1 MKNPIIAIQIS
12 VVLLLGAGLPA
23 QANVID
29 PDLQTLLD
37 TLGRDDEVNVLVTL
51 TDQVDIEKIKD
62 KAKSALRTAL
72 ITELKDKKDK
82 TQQAI
87 KDFLKG
93 KALKITSFWIFNGL
107 AVTTTKEVII
117 ELAKQPGIENIRLDD
132 ILVKSDFSSAGAAA
146 PEGAPAWNLNTIRA
160 PELWALGYTG
170 AGIVVAG
177 MDTGVDAGHA
187 DLSGRW
193 RGGSNSWYDP
203 NGEHATPYDYDGHGT
218 RVMGVMVG
226 GDATGTAI
234 GVAPGAQ
241 WIAVKI
247 FNDVGVA
254 EYSDIHLGFQ
264 WLLDPDDNPATNDA
278 PDVVNNS
285 WGFRELVNQ
294 CFTEFQPDI
303 QALKTAEIAVV
314 FSAGNE
320 GPYPATT
327 ISPANYPESFAVGAV
342 DEALAIAS
350 SSSRGPSACDD
361 SIYPEAVAPGVNIKT
376 SDLSF
381 GGVFPNSYAY
391 VSGTSFAAP
400 HLAGAMALLLNANF
414 QATVLELDLALT
426 QSAVD
431 LGLNG
436 PDYDYGNGLVDVVEA
451 YLLLGENPPQ
461 CTNADSDGYY
471 AEAGCGTAQDCDDT
485 DATIYPGAP
494 EIMNDGIDQDC
505 DGTDLTSGPACTDAD
520 NDGYYVEADCGE
532 ALDCNDT
539 DATIYPS
546 APETKH
552 DGIDQN
558 CNGYDLTIDIAK
570 AAYTAKKDTLS
581 VEASSVL
588 GSTAALELVGFG
600 SMKWNRK
607 NQKWTISIRGAG
619 GNPGTVTVQGVEGAE
634 NADVR

>member
-1 MKNPIIAIQIS
+1 ML
-12 VVLLLGAGLPA
+12 VLGAGLPA

-29 PDLQTLLD
+29 PDLQALLD
-37 TLGRDDEVNVLVTL
+37 TLGPDDEVDVLVTL
-51 TDQVDIEKIKD
+51 TDQVDLKKVKD
-62 KAKSALRTAL
+62 KYKDKPKNDLRTAL
-72 ITELKDKKDK
+72 ITKLKAKKDK

-93 KALKITSFWIFNGL
+93 KVIKITSLWIFNGL
-107 AVTTTKEVII
+107 AVTATKEVII
-117 ELAKQPGIENIRLDD
+117 ELANQPGIENIRIDD
-132 ILVKSDFSSAGAAA
+132 ILVKSDSSSAGATA

-170 AGIVVAG
+170 AGIVVAS

-187 DLSGRW
+187 NLSGRW

-264 WLLDPDDNPATNDA
+264 WLLDPDDNSATNDP

-285 WGFRELVNQ
+285 WGFRQLVNQ
-294 CFTEFQPDI
+294 CFIEFKPDI

-320 GPYPATT
+320 GPYPATS

-342 DEALAIAS
+342 DDALTLAS
-350 SSSRGPSACDD
+350 SSSRGPSTCDG
-361 SIYPEAVAPGVNIKT
+361 SLYPEAVAPGVNIKT

-400 HLAGAMALLLNANF
+400 HLAGAMALLLNANS
-414 QATVLELDLALT
+414 QAAVSELELALT

-431 LGLNG
+431 LGPNG
-436 PDYDYGNGLVDVVEA
+436 PDDDYGNGLVDVVEA

-471 AEAGCGTAQDCDDT
+471 AETGCGTAQDCDDT
-485 DATIYPGAP
+485 DDTIYPGAP
-494 EIMNDGIDQDC
+494 EIAGDGIDQDC
-505 DGTDLTSGPACTDAD
+505 DGSDLFLCTDAD
-520 NDGYYVEADCGE
+520 GDEYFVEADCGT
-532 ALDCNDT
+532 ALDCNDN
-539 DATIYPS
+539 DDTIYPS

-552 DGIDQN
+552 DGIDQD
-558 CNGYDLTIDIAK
+558 CNGYDLTIDITK
-570 AAYTAKKDTLS
+570 AVYTAKKDTLS
-581 VEASSVL
+581 VEATSVL